1 MTNVKQSD
9 VTGSDKEG
17 WVTSVKLGW
26 SSQAS
31 EVRLELKP

>member
-1 MTNVKQSD
+1 MTNIKQSD
-9 VTGSDKEG
+9 VMGSDKEG
-17 WVTSVKLGW
+17 LVTSVKLGW